1 MKQLIYIDLD
11 GTLCDIKKLARQKF
25 KESPEIKYPQSQYG
39 FFMEMEEIKDGI
51 EVFKK
56 LAILYDV

>member
-25 KESPEIKYPQSQYG
+25 KECPEIKYPQSQYG

-56 LAILYDV
+56 LADLYDV